1 MRQTLPKSIILRGY
15 QSFTTVITSGISLHG
30 IPLTAFLLTSPD
42 EMVVAIGFSVPKK
55 QVPLAADRNRIKR
68 LMREAVRKNFDDI
81 LSAAR
86 HKHIGVRIV
95 LMFKREKA
103 RNLKRLMLH
112 DIEPAWTDIRQR
124 ILSTL

>member
-1 MRQTLPKSIILRGY
+1 
-15 QSFTTVITSGISLHG
+15 
-30 IPLTAFLLTSPD
+30 
-42 EMVVAIGFSVPKK
+42 MVVAIGFSVPKK